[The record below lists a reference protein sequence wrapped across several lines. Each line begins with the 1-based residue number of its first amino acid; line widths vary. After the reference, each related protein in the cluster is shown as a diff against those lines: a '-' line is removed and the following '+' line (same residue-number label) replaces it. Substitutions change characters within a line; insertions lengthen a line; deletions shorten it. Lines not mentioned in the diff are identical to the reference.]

1 MHRIIFLITLS
12 LLSSY
17 TFENSAHIDT
27 RIIAL
32 EREIQNLKTEINLL
46 KTNIPP
52 ITSADPLDPD
62 MPDGMQFEESSNTE
76 CLEAARRDFLES
88 GNKQCYQIGK
98 TDADIKNGRC
108 KLSQP
113 IIKALSEKKAQAE
126 LQCGTMP

>member
-1 MHRIIFLITLS
+1 MKLTVLLIPLIFL
-12 LLSSY
+12 SSC

-32 EREIQNLKTEINLL
+32 ETEIQSLKTEINLL

-52 ITSADPLDPD
+52 ITSADPLAPD
-62 MPDGMQFEESSNTE
+62 MPDRMQFEESSNAE

-98 TDADIKNGRC
+98 TDADIKNGKC

-113 IIKALSEKKAQAE
+113 IIKALSEKKTQAE
-126 LQCGTMP
+126 LQCGTMR